1 MEGEKKIF
9 KSKKRDK
16 KYLRKKG
23 QILKR
28 DNENPSYSRSSW
40 SRKEAKMNKPPKYG
54 NNKSRKSTIK
64 KKPLTEIAYS
74 VLENINPEWP

>member
-28 DNENPSYSRSSW
+28 DNDDPSYNRSS
-40 SRKEAKMNKPPKYG
+40 
-54 NNKSRKSTIK
+54 
-64 KKPLTEIAYS
+64 
-74 VLENINPEWP
+74 